1 VTDPMNTIFLLM
13 ARYEGLPIIPVET
26 VCRDFFRHL
35 TEEKFLRKTL
45 TGEIPLPVVRM
56 ESSQKAARG
65 VHLVDLA
72 TYLDQQTE
80 AARKECDQLRRD
92 AA

>member
-1 VTDPMNTIFLLM
+1 MNTTFLLM
-13 ARYEGLPIIPVET
+13 ARYKGLPIIPVDT

-56 ESSQKAARG
+56 ESSQKSARG
-65 VHLVDLA
+65 IHLADLA
-72 TYLDQQTE
+72 TYLDKQTK
-80 AARKECDQLRRD
+80 AARKECEQLKRS

>member
-1 VTDPMNTIFLLM
+1 MNTTFLLM
-13 ARYEGLPIIPVET
+13 ARYKGLPIIPVDT

-56 ESSQKAARG
+56 ESSQKSARG
-65 VHLVDLA
+65 IHFADLA
-72 TYLDQQTE
+72 TYLDKQTK
-80 AARKECDQLRRD
+80 AARKDCEQLKRS